1 MAADGKTVVLVTGAN
16 AGIGWETAKS
26 LFQSAK
32 PYHVLLGTRS
42 LDKGEAAVAKLKEH
56 VPETSS
62 TVELVQIDV
71 ANDES
76 ITAAFEKVEAAHGRI
91 DVLVN
96 NSGAI
101 LATLWL
107 VSFCFSFF
115 LFFFFFF

>member
-1 MAADGKTVVLVTGAN
+1 MAADGKTIVLVTGAN

-62 TVELVQIDV
+62 TAELVQIDV
-71 ANDES
+71 ASDES
-76 ITAAFEKVEAAHGRI
+76 ISAAFEKVEAAHGHI

-96 NSGAI
+96 NSGVN
-101 LATLWL
+101 LAMVCPFPSP
-107 VSFCFSFF
+107 VSLFSYF
-115 LFFFFFF
+115 LD